1 MRFHIYICVVNL
13 LIGLTNMYSQ
23 TERDDANQSSDTTE
37 ILYYII
43 EGDSIAHD
51 MISLEEVVLLEK
63 LQFNSELERRQY
75 LILRRKTRKVYP
87 YAKLAAERLVT
98 MNERL
103 RTLKRKRDRRVYT
116 KRVQNYVE
124 NEFADQLKKFTR
136 SEGQILVKLIHRQTG
151 ITAFDMVKELRT
163 GWKAFWYN
171 VTANVFEI
179 SLKEEFKPFEV
190 EEDYLIEDILERAF
204 QEYILERQDPA
215 TAVDFLDL
223 KAHWN
228 KRPHQNPTLD

>member
-124 NEFADQLKKFTR
+124 NEFADQLKKLTR

-151 ITAFDMVKELRT
+151 ITAFDLVKELRT
-163 GWKAFWYN
+163 GWRAFWYN
-171 VTANVFEI
+171 VSANLFDI
-179 SLKEEFKPFEV
+179 SLKEKYEPFDV
-190 EEDYLIEDILERAF
+190 WEDYLIEDILERSF
-204 QEYILERQDPA
+204 RDYIIERQEPA
-215 TAVDFLDL
+215 NEINYLDL
-223 KAHWN
+223 KSHWN
-228 KRPHQNPTLD
+228 KKKKDNKN

>member
-13 LIGLTNMYSQ
+13 LFGLTNVYSQ

-124 NEFADQLKKFTR
+124 NEFADQLKKLTR

-151 ITAFDMVKELRT
+151 ITAFDLVKELRT
-163 GWKAFWYN
+163 GWRAFWYN
-171 VTANVFEI
+171 VTANLFDI
-179 SLKEEFKPFEV
+179 SLKEKYEPFDV
-190 EEDYLIEDILERAF
+190 WEDYLIEDILERSF
-204 QEYILERQDPA
+204 RDYIIERQEPA
-215 TAVDFLDL
+215 NEINYLDL
-223 KAHWN
+223 KSHWN
-228 KRPHQNPTLD
+228 KKKKDNKN